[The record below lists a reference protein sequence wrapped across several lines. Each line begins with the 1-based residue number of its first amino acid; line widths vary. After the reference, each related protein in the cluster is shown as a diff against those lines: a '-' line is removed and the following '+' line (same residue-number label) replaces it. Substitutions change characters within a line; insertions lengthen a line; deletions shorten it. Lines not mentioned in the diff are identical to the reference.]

1 MLQMKMDYLLWI
13 QEYLNMNNK
22 VGVVDFLYS
31 KNRVVTKLTTITLQ
45 EYIDLLNIK
54 DKYEKMI
61 IKLNDNE
68 NKKC

>member
-1 MLQMKMDYLLWI
+1 
-13 QEYLNMNNK
+13 MNSK
-22 VGVVDFLYS
+22 IGVVDFLYS
-31 KNRVVTKLTTITLQ
+31 KHRVVTKLTTITLQ

-68 NKKC
+68 NKTC

>member
-1 MLQMKMDYLLWI
+1 
-13 QEYLNMNNK
+13 MNNK

-31 KNRVVTKLTTITLQ
+31 KDRVVTKLTTIPLQ

-68 NKKC
+68 NKTC